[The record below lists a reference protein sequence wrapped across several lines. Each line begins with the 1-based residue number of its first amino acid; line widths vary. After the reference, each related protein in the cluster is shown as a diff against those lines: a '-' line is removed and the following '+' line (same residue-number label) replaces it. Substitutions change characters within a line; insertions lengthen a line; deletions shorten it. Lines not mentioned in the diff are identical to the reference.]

1 MLDRH
6 FYYWRTLSLG
16 RIVGANYSI
25 GGSMMKSDCNNGR
38 GMRQSNDELALV
50 RLCIILLKKK
60 KTRVNHMED
69 D

>member
-1 MLDRH
+1 M
-6 FYYWRTLSLG
+6 G